1 MKLCSAC
8 NKSFA
13 DTETF
18 CPHDGEVLQ
27 QSPED
32 FVGRLIDGK
41 YKVEGFIAQ
50 GGMGAVYRAR
60 HILLGDMVVI
70 KTLRSEMRN
79 NAEWLKRFQR
89 EGKAARSFRHPNSV
103 TVYDLSAGSD
113 GMIYMVMEYVEG
125 HTLDKELKR
134 RGRFTPAE
142 ALDVLEPVADVLD
155 SAHARGV
162 VHRDLKPENI
172 MLGSD
177 DRGNTVVK
185 VLDLG
190 IAKIVGAGDVHAA
203 GATSLT
209 VAGQILGTPY
219 YMSPEQWGEMPRDG
233 DPEVD
238 GRTDIYSLGVIF
250 FELIAGKKPLG
261 GKTLAELRQKHVAA
275 VLPSL
280 SEVVSGVPEAFGRG
294 VMRAMAK
301 DRADRPQTPGA
312 FIDELRVALG
322 LTPHNRKP
330 NIHSTETGAAHATD
344 AGLRGTSAQGRGTGM
359 SEAATAHLSAGT
371 NAEAFDQSHANT
383 ILTSEFESPSTSGGG
398 RETSAQSSQ
407 PATSGNVAARREGG
421 RETIA
426 SHAAE
431 TVTGAG
437 LDAQQRTYEESS
449 PAFRQDAAQHAAA
462 GHGAG
467 VSVTA
472 PEPRRS
478 VAPLVAGGTLAL
490 LLVAGVGGWFVW
502 KGTRA
507 AKPDAP
513 STPTVN
519 GSVPAKLAE
528 APKVE
533 AASYWYEAFDK
544 KDDASGKH
552 VADAAATLESGKWF
566 KFHFMP
572 RERGYLY
579 IIGPYKDG
587 NAQVTMLTAEGAGA
601 LKSNLV
607 GAGAD
612 FSFPFGGTKLHLDEN
627 AGADDFTFIFSP
639 TPLMSPSFLAG
650 KFLHELTPAEVK
662 ELEDFRAQAR
672 SGASEASAKGEGGD
686 ARVAV
691 LAPEA
696 ATSGGKPLIFD
707 VRVNHK

>member
-1 MKLCSAC
+1 MKLCSTC
-8 NKSFA
+8 NQSFA

-27 QSPED
+27 ASPED
-32 FVGRLIDGK
+32 FVGQLIDGK

-60 HILLGDMVVI
+60 HILLGDQVVI

-89 EGKAARSFRHPNSV
+89 EGKAARAFRHPNSV

-134 RGRFTPAE
+134 RGHFTPAE
-142 ALDVLEPVADVLD
+142 AFDVLEPVADVLN

-177 DRGNTVVK
+177 DRGNTVIK

-233 DPEVD
+233 NPEVD

-250 FELIAGKKPLG
+250 FELVAGKKPLG

-275 VLPSL
+275 PLPLL
-280 SEVVSGVPEAFGRG
+280 SEVVPGVSESFSRAIA
-294 VMRAMAK
+294 RAMAK
-301 DRADRPQTPGA
+301 DRGDRPQTPGA
-312 FIDELRVALG
+312 FINELRESLG
-322 LTPHNRKP
+322 LAP
-330 NIHSTETGAAHATD
+330 STRGRVHTTDVGAAHVTD
-344 AGLRGTSAQGRGTGM
+344 AGRRAAGTQGGM
-359 SEAATAHLSAGT
+359 SEAATAHLSPGT
-371 NAEAFDQSHANT
+371 NAEMLDQSHANT
-383 ILTSEFESPSTSGGG
+383 ILTSDFESPATGPG
-398 RETSAQSSQ
+398 RETSAQPSQ
-407 PATSGNVAARREGG
+407 PVTSGHLGARREGG
-421 RETIA
+421 RETVA
-426 SHAAE
+426 AHVAE
-431 TVTGAG
+431 TMTGITEDAAG
-437 LDAQQRTYEESS
+437 RPSAES
-449 PAFRQDAAQHAAA
+449 PQAFRQDAARRVASEQ
-462 GHGAG
+462 GTG

-472 PEPRRS
+472 PEPRRR
-478 VAPLVAGGTLAL
+478 VGPLIAGGVLAL
-490 LLVAGVGGWFVW
+490 LLVAGVGGWLAW
-502 KGTRA
+502 KGLSP
-507 AKPDAP
+507 KPE
-513 STPTVN
+513 TPTN
-519 GSVPAKLAE
+519 PGANNSAPPKAPE

-533 AASYWYEAFDK
+533 AASYWFEAFDT

-552 VADAAATLESGKWF
+552 VAEASATLESGKWF

-572 RERGYLY
+572 RSRGYLY

-587 NAQVTMLTAEGAGA
+587 NAQITMLTAQGAGA

-612 FSFPFGGTKLHLDEN
+612 FSFPFGGTKLRLDDN
-627 AGADDFTFIFSP
+627 PGADEFTFIFSP
-639 TPLMSPSFLAG
+639 TPLMSPSFLTG
-650 KFLHELTPAEVK
+650 KYLQELTPAEVK
-662 ELEDFRAQAR
+662 ELEDFRAQFKPDAP
-672 SGASEASAKGEGGD
+672 EASVRGEGGER
-686 ARVAV
+686 RVAV
-691 LAPEA
+691 LAPEP
-696 ATSGGKPLIFD
+696 ATSGGKPLIID
-707 VRVNHK
+707 VRIVHK